1 LRSAST
7 LGVVGC
13 AQLVEIV
20 PIPLIPGR
28 WSCSLNPDLSE
39 RCEPS
44 IRWFRGE
51 ARDSPIAASDLPLP
65 DLPLPSGR

>member
-1 LRSAST
+1 MRAT
-7 LGVVGC
+7 CRNC
-13 AQLVEIV
+13 ADPADPWSLVAD
-20 PIPLIPGR
+20 P
-28 WSCSLNPDLSE
+28 CSLNPDLSE